1 MRPLSGLEILVG
13 RSAAITRARGN
24 GTPRA
29 ARYKVARRMSN
40 WRDIDIRVERRTARR
55 ARERERLEPARIP
68 QMIKNKRARTRAF
81 LISRQSRPDCRD
93 ERLMRARDR

>member
-13 RSAAITRARGN
+13 RSAAITRAHGN

-40 WRDIDIRVERRTARR
+40 WRDIDIRVENGERRTDALARGNTV
-55 ARERERLEPARIP
+55 IP
-68 QMIKNKRARTRAF
+68 GADSSN
-81 LISRQSRPDCRD
+81 D
-93 ERLMRARDR
+93 